1 MTNDLK
7 DNLFILIKSLTK
19 SEKRQF
25 TLYVGRMDSNEN
37 SKFLNLFQLLD
48 KMNRY
53 DEKVILKK
61 GIVTKQQL
69 SNLKAHLYK
78 QILISLRMNPMHKNI
93 RILIREQLDFATI
106 LYQKGLYKQSLKILE
121 KSKLLANKHQEK
133 YVAYDIVELEKIIEN
148 AISLKSSRKSNDL
161 LVGKYI
167 ALIFEKSS
175 TRTRVSFE
183 VAMNQLGGKA
193 SFLSISDLQLGRGEP
208 LEDTARVIGSMA
220 DGVVLRTLK
229 HKTQETFKS
238 FSSSSTINGLSDLSH
253 PCQVLTDL
261 LTYYEENGSIEGE
274 KVCWS
279 GDFNNVCYSYAEAAN
294 LFGFKLHVACPK
306 EFQPKDQTLPNVTF
320 TESLDE
326 AIEDSSLVTT
336 DVWVSMGDEKEK
348 EKREQLFKEYQI
360 NPLVMDKASE
370 KAIFLHCLPAI
381 RGQEVSEELL
391 EDKRSKVWT
400 QAENRLHSQK
410 ALLVE
415 LLK

>member
-1 MTNDLK
+1 MNR
-7 DNLFILIKSLTK
+7 N
-19 SEKRQF
+19 
-25 TLYVGRMDSNEN
+25 
-37 SKFLNLFQLLD
+37 FLNLED
-48 KMNRY
+48 
-53 DEKVILKK
+53 
-61 GIVTKQQL
+61 L
-69 SNLKAHLYK
+69 SK
-78 QILISLRMNPMHKNI
+78 
-93 RILIREQLDFATI
+93 E
-106 LYQKGLYKQSLKILE
+106 
-121 KSKLLANKHQEK
+121 
-133 YVAYDIVELEKIIEN
+133 ELEKIIEN

-238 FSSSSTINGLSDLSH
+238 FSSSSTINALSDLSH

-294 LFGFKLHVACPK
+294 LLGVKLHVACPK

-381 RGQEVSEELL
+381 RGQEISEELL

>member
-1 MTNDLK
+1 MNR
-7 DNLFILIKSLTK
+7 N
-19 SEKRQF
+19 
-25 TLYVGRMDSNEN
+25 
-37 SKFLNLFQLLD
+37 FLNLGD
-48 KMNRY
+48 
-53 DEKVILKK
+53 
-61 GIVTKQQL
+61 L
-69 SNLKAHLYK
+69 SK
-78 QILISLRMNPMHKNI
+78 
-93 RILIREQLDFATI
+93 E
-106 LYQKGLYKQSLKILE
+106 
-121 KSKLLANKHQEK
+121 
-133 YVAYDIVELEKIIEN
+133 ELEKIIEN
-148 AISLKSSRKSNDL
+148 AISLKSSLKSNDL
-161 LVGKYI
+161 LAGKYI

-229 HKTQETFKS
+229 HDTQETFKS
-238 FSSSSTINGLSDLSH
+238 FSSTPTINGLSDLSH

-294 LFGFKLHVACPK
+294 LFDFELHVACPK
-306 EFQPKDQTLPNVTF
+306 EFQPKDKKLPNVTF

-326 AIEDSSLVTT
+326 AIADSSLVTT

-348 EKREQLFKEYQI
+348 EKRERLFKEYQI
-360 NPLVMDKASE
+360 SPIVMDSANE
-370 KAIFLHCLPAI
+370 KAIFLHCLPAV
-381 RGQEVSEELL
+381 RGQEISEELL

-400 QAENRLHSQK
+400 QAENRLHTQK

>member
-1 MTNDLK
+1 
-7 DNLFILIKSLTK
+7 
-19 SEKRQF
+19 
-25 TLYVGRMDSNEN
+25 
-37 SKFLNLFQLLD
+37 
-48 KMNRY
+48 MNRNFLTLE
-53 DEKVILKK
+53 D
-61 GIVTKQQL
+61 L
-69 SNLKAHLYK
+69 SK
-78 QILISLRMNPMHKNI
+78 
-93 RILIREQLDFATI
+93 E
-106 LYQKGLYKQSLKILE
+106 
-121 KSKLLANKHQEK
+121 
-133 YVAYDIVELEKIIEN
+133 ELEKIIEN

-208 LEDTARVIGSMA
+208 LDDTARVIGSMA
-220 DGVVLRTLK
+220 EGVVLRTLK

-306 EFQPKDQTLPNVTF
+306 EFQPEDQKLPYVTF

-336 DVWVSMGDEKEK
+336 DVWVSMGDEKDRVEREK
-348 EKREQLFKEYQI
+348 DFSQYQI
-360 NPLVMDKASE
+360 NPEVLRLAS
-370 KAIFLHCLPAI
+370 KNCYFLHCLPANK
-381 RGQEVSEELL
+381 GQEI
-391 EDKRSKVWT
+391 SKDMLNHPQSLVWK
-400 QAENRLHSQK
+400 QAANRLHVQK
-410 ALLVE
+410 GLLAFLSE
-415 LLK
+415 ST